1 MFRASTFRVIAIL
14 GSLPFAA
21 LPAGFKAA
29 DYEKLRSVDE
39 VEFSPNGARIAYA
52 IARNDLPG
60 RPVHQ
65 LAILTLSSG
74 ATMLLSSGN
83 EPSANLRW
91 SPNGKLIAY
100 NGVLN
105 GHSGLLV
112 ANEDGSG
119 KRFVAAMESTNTPLP
134 MPGSAISWSPDSKQI
149 AYVSAQPG
157 PEDADASGDP
167 MVITRYLYRP
177 NLSEGNTRFNDNKR
191 FHIFVADLE
200 SGKSRQ
206 LTSGQY
212 YEHSVDWSPDGTRI
226 LFVSNRESNPDQF
239 FNYDLFTVEP
249 GNGAIHRLTSTESA
263 EYRPRW
269 SPDGKTIA
277 YQASTRGI
285 TDLETTMEDT
295 HIWLMDADGK
305 NRHELAPNF
314 DYRQLEP
321 AWSSDGRSV
330 FSIVRQHGS
339 IEIYRLPVD
348 GGSPTAIVQD
358 PGSVL
363 AFSPHDDQI
372 AYAFTPMNDSAQ
384 LFIKSLNGP
393 SRQLTSLNKDVMQGK
408 QVEPVESFTYVSND
422 FKWNIQAFLTYP
434 ANFDAS
440 RKYPMIVTIHGGP
453 HLQIGPAFDFKSQ
466 VYASHGW
473 AVLQINYRGSG
484 GYGQKFLDA
493 IFADQNGNEGQ
504 DVLYGVSAAL
514 RRYLWIDRD
523 RLGVE
528 GTSYGGQLTGWL
540 ITQTSEFKAA
550 IPAAAMLNLISY
562 NYMTYY
568 NQYEAMEWGQFPHQ
582 GNLMD
587 ILWERS
593 ALKHVANVRTPV
605 MLLHGENDNDVPIAE
620 SEQFYIALKDVG
632 VDTVMVRYPR
642 EGHGFREP
650 KHIVDVIDR
659 SMAWFD
665 KYFAQVK
672 N

>member
-1 MFRASTFRVIAIL
+1 MFRIISLFVI
-14 GSLPFAA
+14 LPLVVLA
-21 LPAGFKAA
+21 AGFDAA
-29 DYEKLRSVDE
+29 DYTKLRSLDE
-39 VEFSPNGARIAYA
+39 VEFSPDGTRIAYA

-60 RPVHQ
+60 RPLHQ
-65 LAILTLSSG
+65 LAVLTISSG
-74 ATMLLSSGN
+74 ATMTVSSGN

-91 SPNGKLIAY
+91 SPNGKWIAY

-105 GHSGLLV
+105 GRYGLLV

-134 MPGSAISWSPDSKQI
+134 MPGSTISWSPDSKQI

-200 SGKSRQ
+200 TGKSRQ

-212 YEHSVDWSPDGTRI
+212 YEHSVDWSPDGSRI
-226 LFVSNRESNPDQF
+226 LFVSNRESNADQF
-239 FNYDLFTVEP
+239 FNNDLFTVEP
-249 GNGAIHRLTSTESA
+249 ANGVIHRLTATESA

-277 YQASTRGI
+277 FQATTRGL

-295 HIWLMDADGK
+295 HTWLIDADGK
-305 NRHELAPNF
+305 NRRELGANF

-321 AWSSDGRSV
+321 AWSSDGRSLV
-330 FSIVRQHGS
+330 CIVRRQGN
-339 IEIYRLPVD
+339 IGLYRFPAD
-348 GGSPTAIVQD
+348 GGLPTAVLED
-358 PGSVL
+358 RGSVL
-363 AFSPHDDQI
+363 AFSTHGDQI
-372 AYAFTPMNDSAQ
+372 AYAFTPADDAAQ
-384 LFIKSLNGP
+384 LFIKPMNGP
-393 SRQLTSLNKDVMQGK
+393 HRQLTNLNQEVMQGK
-408 QVEPVESFTYVSND
+408 QVEPVESFTFVSND

-434 ANFDAS
+434 ANFDPN
-440 RKYPMIVTIHGGP
+440 RKYPMIMAIHGGP
-453 HLQIGPAFDFKSQ
+453 HLQQGPAFDFKNQ

-473 AVLQINYRGSG
+473 AVLQVNYRGSG

-493 IFADQNGNEGQ
+493 LFADQNGNEAQ

-540 ITQTSEFKAA
+540 ITQTNLFKAA

-568 NQYEAMEWGQFPHQ
+568 NQYEQMEWGQFPHQ
-582 GNLMD
+582 GDLMNV
-587 ILWERS
+587 LWERS
-593 ALKHVANVRTPV
+593 ALKHVARVHTPV
-605 MLLHGENDNDVPIAE
+605 LLLHGENDNDVPIAE

-650 KHIVDVIDR
+650 KHIVDVIER